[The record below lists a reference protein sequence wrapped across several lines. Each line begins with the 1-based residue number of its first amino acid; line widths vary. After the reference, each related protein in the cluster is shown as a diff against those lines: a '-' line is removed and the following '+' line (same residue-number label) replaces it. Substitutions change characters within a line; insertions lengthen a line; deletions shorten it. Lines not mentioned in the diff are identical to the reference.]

1 MCYSA
6 KENNFHVSVVT
17 SGLTAQFSTKAD
29 LKEVSL
35 FCRVF
40 NLKSKEPSKGMT
52 LECALSHK
60 RYYLICFLYEVD
72 FLIGRVEFL
81 DFKISPFYMLSQ
93 FSYLILKVE
102 AMWRKYPDALTGA
115 NARKQGIEKIKSN
128 IFWLE
133 KNYETFEM
141 MFATMQ
147 FIHSFLLIL
156 SYVTLVVYYVFNH
169 GSIS

>member
-1 MCYSA
+1 
-6 KENNFHVSVVT
+6 
-17 SGLTAQFSTKAD
+17 
-29 LKEVSL
+29 
-35 FCRVF
+35 
-40 NLKSKEPSKGMT
+40 
-52 LECALSHK
+52 
-60 RYYLICFLYEVD
+60 
-72 FLIGRVEFL
+72 
-81 DFKISPFYMLSQ
+81 
-93 FSYLILKVE
+93 
-102 AMWRKYPDALTGA
+102 MWRKYPDALTGA